1 MENFLNFARER
12 YSVRKYDAKPVEEE
26 KIAAILEAAKLAP
39 TARNNQPQKIYVAVS
54 EAARRALAGASP
66 CTFGAPVV
74 FVVCYDDTLSAKD
87 LIFEGYDFGDID
99 SSIVCTHMM
108 LEAHELGLGTCW
120 VGYFREDAVRAA
132 LNIPANFRIRALL
145 PTGYP
150 AESSVPSDRHLSY
163 RPMDDMVEFV

>member
-26 KIAAILEAAKLAP
+26 KVAAILEAAKLAP
-39 TARNNQPQKIYVAVS
+39 TARNNQPQKIYVVTS
-54 EAARRALAGASP
+54 EEKREALATASP

-74 FVVCYDDTLSAKD
+74 FVICYDDTLSAKG

-108 LEAHELGLGTCW
+108 LEAHEMGLGTCW
-120 VGYFREDAVRAA
+120 VGYFKEAAVRAV
-132 LNIPANFRIRALL
+132 LNVPENFRIRALL

-150 AESSVPSDRHLSY
+150 AEGSVPSDRHLSY
-163 RPMDDMVEFV
+163 RPMEDMVEFV